1 MQPGKVLELRTT
13 LGLMR
18 ARVLLDRQLELEQQQ
33 QEEDRVRGGGGEQ
46 RQLMTSGRLKHGR

>member
-18 ARVLLDRQLELEQQQ
+18 ARAILDQQIELERQQIT
-33 QEEDRVRGGGGEQ
+33 EEGQMEGNGEQ
-46 RQLMTSGRLKHGR
+46 RENMTSGRLKHGR